1 MLIRTSDL
9 GGRVDDLTTIP
20 TSHLPS
26 PLVDSSETA
35 RGELLQLAR
44 RWTGQYASVER
55 SKESLSHQGMTNEL
69 AIPSVFL
76 SGHQP
81 ELFHAGVWFKNFVLA
96 EAAKSTSAVP
106 VNLLI
111 DQDLVKSN
119 SLLVPSLI
127 NGNHWRQRVPLDY
140 GGVGLP
146 FEERQVE
153 HPDVLATVPD
163 RVRATA
169 LPWVS
174 AELLSEMWPDVLELS
189 RELRG
194 LGYGFAAARHRLEH
208 NVGCRNLEVPLS
220 WVCQTQSFAQ
230 FVVKILERLETFVDS
245 YNRCLAAYRIWYG
258 LRGLQ
263 RPMPDLVVQESWH
276 ELPFWIWTAQQPVRQ
291 RLFAK
296 RTNDGWQLSAG
307 RDTEIHVDV
316 WRLELDHQ
324 FAEEQIVGFSEL
336 QVRLRPRALMTT
348 LYARGVLS
356 QAFLHGIGGALYDQ
370 MTDRLAQ
377 IVWGMKLPAY
387 AIATATMHLTPPTSD
402 VSTQQ
407 RQKLQRYLRDLH
419 FSPERV
425 PAFAQRFPEWI
436 AEKEILLHKIPPQ
449 KHRRAWQQ
457 QIEQMLAHSSRWLAP
472 EIADVQS
479 QLERLE
485 TQLQERDLMTHREWS
500 FVLFGR
506 NLPAELRD
514 LAHNCSVTRPMPQ
527 G

>member
-1 MLIRTSDL
+1 MLLQTSDR
-9 GGRVDDLTTIP
+9 GGLADDLATVPTAHIP
-20 TSHLPS
+20 NPW
-26 PLVDSSETA
+26 VDSSELA
-35 RGELLQLAR
+35 RGELLQLAQ
-44 RWTGQYASVER
+44 RWTGQYGSFER
-55 SKESLSHQGMTNEL
+55 SKALSTHQVMTNEL
-69 AIPSVFL
+69 ASPPVFL

-81 ELFHAGVWFKNFVLA
+81 ELFHAGVWFKNFVLDA
-96 EAAKSTSAVP
+96 AAKSTSAVP

-127 NGNHWRQRVPLDY
+127 NGRHRRQRVPLDY

-163 RVRATA
+163 RVRAAA

-174 AELLSEMWPDVLELS
+174 AELLSDMWPDVLELS

-194 LGYGFAAARHRLEH
+194 LGYGFAAARHRLEQ

-230 FVVKILERLETFVDS
+230 FVVRILERLETFVDH
-245 YNRCLAAYRIWYG
+245 YNRCLAAYRVWYG

-263 RPMPDLVVQESWH
+263 RPMPDLVVRESWH

-296 RTNDGWQLSAG
+296 RTNDGWQLSVG
-307 RDTEIHVDV
+307 RDTEIHVDL

-377 IVWGMKLPAY
+377 VVWGMKLPAY
-387 AIATATMHLTPPTSD
+387 AIATATMHLKSPTSD

-407 RQKLQRYLRDLH
+407 RQQLQRYLRDLH
-419 FSPERV
+419 YAPERI
-425 PAFAQRFPEWI
+425 PAFAQQFPQWV
-436 AEKEILLHKIPPQ
+436 ADKERLLHQIPPQ

-457 QIEQMLAHSSRWLAP
+457 QVEQMLADAKRWLAP

-479 QLERLE
+479 QLARLE
-485 TQLQERDLMTHREWS
+485 TQLQERTMMTHREWS

-514 LAHNCSVTRPMPQ
+514 LAHNNSVTRSIP
-527 G
+527 